1 MDDDLF
7 IRDSR
12 EPNDSFHSPMC
23 KVTYSYASDDS
34 LLITIARSRVTDLF
48 LNGED
53 NECANGHDDE
63 SLVSSEDSD
72 TSVDDPTYI
81 NEEKSPEEC
90 SQDAKN
96 DPLRITVKMSRSPSG
111 TVMATVT

>member
-1 MDDDLF
+1 
-7 IRDSR
+7 
-12 EPNDSFHSPMC
+12 MC

-34 LLITIARSRVTDLF
+34 LLITIARSCVTDLF

-53 NECANGHDDE
+53 NECANGKDDE
-63 SLVSSEDSD
+63 SMISSEDSD

-81 NEEKSPEEC
+81 NDEQCQEEH
-90 SQDAKN
+90 SQVAKN
-96 DPLRITVKMSRSPSG
+96 NPLQITVKMSRSSSG